1 MGDMDGWDL
10 TLLVVAGY
18 LAVVTLVRL
27 MAHRRDQLLDEF
39 RRELKK
45 EKHRQKVEERNRKHQ
60 RQRVA

>member
-1 MGDMDGWDL
+1 MDGWDL

-27 MAHRRDQLLDEF
+27 MAHRRDQMLDEF

-45 EKHRQKVEERNRKHQ
+45 EKHRQEAEERNRKHR
-60 RQRVA
+60 RQQVA